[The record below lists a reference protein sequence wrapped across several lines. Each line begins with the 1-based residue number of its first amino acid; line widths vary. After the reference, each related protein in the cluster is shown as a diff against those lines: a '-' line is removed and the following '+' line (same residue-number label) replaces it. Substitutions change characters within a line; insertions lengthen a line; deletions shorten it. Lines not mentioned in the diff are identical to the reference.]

1 MGTFLTFIDLRQS
14 RVYNTF
20 IDSMLRGTIMNYNII
35 ADPMT
40 DHQFQQYLNKLEY
53 DGPVCPTYEVLSA
66 LQYAHLMHIPYENLD
81 SLDHKVT
88 SLNHQELFRK
98 IILENRGGIC
108 FELNGLYAWLLEKA
122 GFALKNHASRY
133 IFEDDVIQMR
143 RHRVMTVT
151 IDGQRYLTDVGV
163 NSESPRRPL
172 RLIKGEI
179 QSDGISEYRLEKDPF
194 WGWLLWQKLRSHSWH
209 RLYGFTEE
217 PQLDMDYVMPCVF
230 CDLHP
235 DSPINKFEKISIFT
249 ADSNIRIWNGEY
261 QIFTRGEKQVRP
273 LSPEEREVLLKRDF
287 GIIK

>member
-14 RVYNTF
+14 RVYNTL
-20 IDSMLRGTIMNYNII
+20 IDSTLRGTIMNYNIT

-40 DHQFQQYLNKLEY
+40 DHQLQQYLNKLEY

-66 LQYAHLMHIPYENLD
+66 LQYAHLTHIPYENLD

-98 IILENRGGIC
+98 IILE
-108 FELNGLYAWLLEKA
+108 
-122 GFALKNHASRY
+122 NHASRY

-172 RLIKGEI
+172 RLIEGEI
-179 QSDGISEYRLEKDPF
+179 
-194 WGWLLWQKLRSHSWH
+194 
-209 RLYGFTEE
+209 
-217 PQLDMDYVMPCVF
+217 
-230 CDLHP
+230 
-235 DSPINKFEKISIFT
+235 
-249 ADSNIRIWNGEY
+249 
-261 QIFTRGEKQVRP
+261 
-273 LSPEEREVLLKRDF
+273 LLKLAF